1 MRCNFQVFTNFVRK
15 MEYNLA
21 IDQGNSSS
29 KLYLFAGLKLV
40 ASRKVEHLTASAIDD
55 FVVGKDVRGAIIS
68 SVVGDDAEVVRRLA
82 AFPQH
87 IVLTASTPLPIAID
101 YSTPETLGRDRIA
114 AAVGARDAA
123 GGSAVVVIDAGTAI
137 TLDVVDADGH
147 YRGGNIS
154 PGVNMRF
161 AALNHYTA
169 RLPLLDSDGEI
180 PDWGHDTA
188 TAIRS
193 GVIGGVA
200 GEIEGFVKRVA
211 NRLGCKPQVWITGGD
226 SAMIAQRLAIDT
238 FQDSYLLAK
247 GLNRI
252 LIYNNENS

>member
-29 KLYLFAGLKLV
+29 KLYLFAGLELV

-55 FVVGKDVRGAIIS
+55 FAAGKDVRGAIIS
-68 SVVGDDAEVVRRLA
+68 SVVEDDAEVGRRLA
-82 AFPQH
+82 AFRQH
-87 IVLTASTPLPIAID
+87 IVLSASTPLPIAID

-123 GGSAVVVIDAGTAI
+123 RGSAVVVIDAGTAI
-137 TLDVVDADGH
+137 TLDVVDAEGH

-154 PGVNMRF
+154 PGVKMRF
-161 AALNHYTA
+161 SALNHYTA

-188 TAIRS
+188 TAIRA
-193 GVIGGVA
+193 GVVGGVT

-211 NRLGCKPQVWITGGD
+211 DRLGCNPQVWITGGD
-226 SAMIAQRLAIDT
+226 SVMIAQRLTIDT